1 MMMWYGSNGGWG
13 GWLLMTI
20 AMVLF
25 WALIITAVV
34 LIVRYLVSQR
44 LTGTSAV
51 SARTPEEV
59 LAERYARGEIDD
71 DEYRRR
77 LALLRQNR

>member
-34 LIVRYLVSQR
+34 LIVRYLISQR
-44 LTGTSAV
+44 PTDISAG
-51 SARTPEEV
+51 SALRPEEV
-59 LAERYARGEIDD
+59 PADRYARGEIDD

-77 LALLRQNR
+77 LALLRQNG

>member
-34 LIVRYLVSQR
+34 LIVRYLVSQQP
-44 LTGTSAV
+44 TGTSAG

-71 DEYRRR
+71 NEYQRR
-77 LALLRQNR
+77 LALLHQNR

>member
-1 MMMWYGSNGGWG
+1 MMMWFGSNGGWG

-77 LALLRQNR
+77 LALLRQNG

>member
-1 MMMWYGSNGGWG
+1 MMMWFGSNGGWG

>member
-34 LIVRYLVSQR
+34 LIVRYLVSLR
-44 LTGTSAV
+44 PTGTSAG
-51 SARTPEEV
+51 SARTPKEV

-71 DEYRRR
+71 DEYQRR
-77 LALLRQNR
+77 LALLHQNR

>member
-1 MMMWYGSNGGWG
+1 MMMWFGSNGGWG

-34 LIVRYLVSQR
+34 LIVRYLVSQQP
-44 LTGTSAV
+44 TGTSAG

-71 DEYRRR
+71 NEYQRR
-77 LALLRQNR
+77 LALLHQNR

>member
-34 LIVRYLVSQR
+34 LIVRYLISQR
-44 LTGTSAV
+44 PTDISAG

-71 DEYRRR
+71 DEYQRR
-77 LALLRQNR
+77 LALLHQNR

>member
-1 MMMWYGSNGGWG
+1 MMMWYGGNWGWG

-34 LIVRYLVSQR
+34 LIVRYVVSQR
-44 LTGTSAV
+44 PTGTSV
-51 SARTPEEV
+51 GSARTPEEV

-71 DEYRRR
+71 EEYQRR

>member
-44 LTGTSAV
+44 PTGTSAG

-77 LALLRQNR
+77 LALLRQNG

>member
-44 LTGTSAV
+44 PTGTSAG

-71 DEYRRR
+71 DEYQGR

>member
-25 WALIITAVV
+25 LALIITAVV

-44 LTGTSAV
+44 PTGTSAG

-59 LAERYARGEIDD
+59 LAERSARGEIDD
-71 DEYRRR
+71 DEYQRR

>member
-44 LTGTSAV
+44 PTGTSAGSV
-51 SARTPEEV
+51 RTAEEV
-59 LAERYARGEIDD
+59 HAERYARGGIDD
-71 DEYRRR
+71 DEYQRR

>member
-34 LIVRYLVSQR
+34 LIVRYVVSQR
-44 LTGTSAV
+44 PGDTAAR

-71 DEYRRR
+71 EEYQRR

>member
-25 WALIITAVV
+25 WALVITAVV

-44 LTGTSAV
+44 RTGTSAG

-71 DEYRRR
+71 DESQRR
-77 LALLRQNR
+77 LALLPQNR

>member
-1 MMMWYGSNGGWG
+1 MMMWYGGNWGWG

-44 LTGTSAV
+44 PAGTAAG

-59 LAERYARGEIDD
+59 LAVRYARGEIDD
-71 DEYRRR
+71 AEYQRR

>member
-1 MMMWYGSNGGWG
+1 MMMGYGGNWGWG

-71 DEYRRR
+71 NEYQRR
-77 LALLRQNR
+77 LALLHQNR

>member
-1 MMMWYGSNGGWG
+1 MMMWFGSNGGWG

-71 DEYRRR
+71 DEYQRR
-77 LALLRQNR
+77 LALLHQNR